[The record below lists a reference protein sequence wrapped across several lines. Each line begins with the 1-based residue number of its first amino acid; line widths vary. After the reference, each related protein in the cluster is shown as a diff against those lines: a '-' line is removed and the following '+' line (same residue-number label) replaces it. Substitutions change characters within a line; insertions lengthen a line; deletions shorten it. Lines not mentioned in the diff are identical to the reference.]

1 MEPAVT
7 RSIGQG
13 FAAANRSWAGIAC
26 YAAGWLVL
34 AGFAVLS
41 VLMTNPPAEVFKEPQ
56 AAESE
61 QVPAPKAEPPAAAGT
76 ETAGPVTVFD
86 QMETTQPPA
95 AAPAQAEVPQAE
107 PPAATDATET
117 TPAPAQD
124 EQRRRV
130 LGQWFSRAWPLLL
143 FSLLLF
149 IAGSSLLNAGQI
161 GYAAKRIIAQQAAAK
176 DFWVEGSRAFLPL
189 LGGSLLALLGL
200 GGFLLAFMLLA
211 ALVSRL
217 PRAAGAV
224 LAALLITVVMAAL
237 VWLVVRLSFWFVA
250 IVVERLGPLAALKAS
265 FRITKGRW
273 WKLAGLGCL
282 MALISYGATLGFALV
297 QWVGDAIGGP
307 AAAVLGFF
315 GQLAAAVVGVYV
327 GFAALAAYI
336 RFYTDA
342 KSGTAGPGPSAA

>member
-13 FAAANRSWAGIAC
+13 FAAANKSWAGIAC

-61 QVPAPKAEPPAAAGT
+61 QVPAPKAEPPAAVGT
-76 ETAGPVTVFD
+76 ETAGPVTVFN
-86 QMETTQPPA
+86 QMEMAQPPA
-95 AAPAQAEVPQAE
+95 VAPAQAEVPQAE
-107 PPAATDATET
+107 PPAATDATKT
-117 TPAPAQD
+117 ASAQD

-176 DFWVEGSRAFLPL
+176 DFWAEGLRAFLPL

-211 ALVSRL
+211 ALFSRL
-217 PRAAGAV
+217 PQAAGAV
-224 LAALLITVVMAAL
+224 LAVLLITVMMAAL
-237 VWLVVRLSFWFVA
+237 VWLVVRLSFWFVV

-282 MALISYGATLGFALV
+282 MALISYGATLGFAVV
-297 QWVGDAIGGP
+297 QWVGNAIGGP
-307 AAAVLGFF
+307 AAAILGLL

-336 RFYTDA
+336 RFYADA

>member
-26 YAAGWLVL
+26 YAGGWLVV
-34 AGFAVLS
+34 AAFAVLG
-41 VLMTNPPAEVFKEPQ
+41 VMMTNPPSEVFEEPQTAEVAPAKTP
-56 AAESE
+56 AA
-61 QVPAPKAEPPAAAGT
+61 VLPAAAGPQA
-76 ETAGPVTVFD
+76 AGPVTVFD
-86 QMETTQPPA
+86 QMETVPQPPA
-95 AAPAQAEVPQAE
+95 EAPATPEAAP
-107 PPAATDATET
+107 TET
-117 TPAPAQD
+117 PTAAEATAAAPAQD
-124 EQRRRV
+124 EQRKV
-130 LGQWFSRAWPLLL
+130 VIGQWFGHAWPLLA

-161 GYAAKRIIAQQAAAK
+161 GYAAKRIVAKQATIK
-176 DFWVEGSRAFLPL
+176 DFWAEGSRAFLPL
-189 LGGSLLALLGL
+189 LSGSLLALLGL

-211 ALVSRL
+211 ALLSRL
-217 PRAAGAV
+217 PKAAGAV
-224 LAALLITVVMAAL
+224 LGVVAIAAMMIVL

-265 FRITKGRW
+265 FRVTKGRW

-282 MALISYGATLGFALV
+282 MALISYGVTLGFAVV
-297 QWVGDAIGGP
+297 QWVGDLIGGP
-307 AAAVLGFF
+307 AAAVLGAF

-327 GFAALAAYI
+327 SFAALSAYI

-342 KSGTAGPGPSAA
+342 KSGTAGSRPSAA